1 MIYGNLILI
10 GIGIQPNEIQ
20 FTNPIKNQWEMNQA
34 INLKSKSA
42 RVSQLNKVLSPIK
55 IKQQRVILPVEEG
68 YLFRKPDQIL
78 SVHADGNYCE
88 VICLDQS
95 KIYISKTLKYV
106 ADQLHGHSFMR
117 VHSSHLVNADYITAY
132 YKSSRQTVLLSDGRS
147 IPVSRARKQ
156 IVNHW
161 MATF

>member
-1 MIYGNLILI
+1 
-10 GIGIQPNEIQ
+10 
-20 FTNPIKNQWEMNQA
+20 MNQA
-34 INLKSKSA
+34 INLKSKST

-55 IKQQRVILPVEEG
+55 IKQQRVVLPVEEG
-68 YLFRKPDQIL
+68 YLFRKPEQIL

-106 ADQLHGHSFMR
+106 ANQLHGYSFMR
-117 VHSSHLVNADYITAY
+117 VHSSHLVNADHITAY
-132 YKSSRQTVLLSDGRS
+132 CKSGQQTVLMSDGRY

-156 IVNHW
+156 IINDW
-161 MATF
+161 MASF